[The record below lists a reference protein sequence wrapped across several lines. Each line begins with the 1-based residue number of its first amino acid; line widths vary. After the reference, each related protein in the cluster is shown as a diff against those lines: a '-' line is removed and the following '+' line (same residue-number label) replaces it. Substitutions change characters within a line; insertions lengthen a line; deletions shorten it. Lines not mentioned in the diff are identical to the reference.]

1 VNAKKKKI
9 RPIYWIVQNVAKGF
23 LYLFFHP
30 KFENFDRLKGL
41 QSVIIASNH
50 NSWFDPPFY
59 GGFIPSEIAFL
70 AKAELFKNKLFG
82 WFIRTLNTIPIVR
95 GKPDVNAISTAIREL
110 ESGKSLLIF
119 PEGTRR
125 GKTIKPGV
133 GLFAIKTKC
142 DIIPV
147 YIENSDKFWQC
158 AFFLCRVR
166 IIIGEP
172 IKVEYFEGWT
182 EQKESYQKLAE
193 YVYNK
198 IMELKN

>member
-1 VNAKKKKI
+1 VNSQNKKI
-9 RPIYWIVQNVAKGF
+9 RPIYWLVQNVAKCF
-23 LYLFFHP
+23 LYIFFHP
-30 KFENFDRLKGL
+30 KFENFDRLRGVH
-41 QSVIIASNH
+41 SVIIASNH

-59 GGFIPSEIAFL
+59 GGFVPFEIAFL

-95 GKPDVNAISTAIREL
+95 GKPDINAISNAIKAL

-133 GLFAIKTKC
+133 GLFAIKTQS
-142 DIIPV
+142 DIVPI
-147 YIENSDKFWQC
+147 YIENSDQFWRC
-158 AFFLCRVR
+158 AFFLKRVR
-166 IIIGEP
+166 IIVGEP
-172 IKVEYFEGWT
+172 IKKDYFDGWP

-193 YVYNK
+193 YVYER
-198 IMELKN
+198 IMELK